1 MNTGILLIMLSLV
14 LAYFIGAFP
23 SAYIVAKLRRGI
35 DIRNVGSRNMG
46 AMNVFY
52 KVGFWWGML
61 VLGLD
66 IGKGALAVGIAIWS
80 GTSLYVQMA
89 AGVIAVIGHNFP
101 VYLKFR
107 GGKGGASCI
116 GILVVLMPWGVI
128 IYPAVFGILL
138 AITRF
143 PTLSY
148 SLAFL
153 SFPFIG
159 AFLNHS
165 IALAVFSVILILLP
179 GLRYIPRIVEMYRKA
194 GGSWKHVLMRRGLKD
209 RL

>member
-1 MNTGILLIMLSLV
+1 MNTGILFIILSLV
-14 LAYFIGAFP
+14 LAYLIGSFP
-23 SAYIVAKLRRGI
+23 SAYIVGKLRSGV
-35 DIRNVGSRNMG
+35 DIRDIGSRNMG

-52 KVGFWWGML
+52 RVGFWWGML

-80 GTSLYVQMA
+80 GTHLYVQMA
-89 AGVIAVIGHNFP
+89 AGVMAVIGHNFP
-101 VYLKFR
+101 IFLKFR

-116 GILVVLMPWGVI
+116 GILVVLMPWGLI
-128 IYPAVFGILL
+128 IYPAIFGILL

-148 SLAFL
+148 SIAFL
-153 SFPFIG
+153 AFPFIG

-165 IALAVFSVILILLP
+165 LALAVFSIVLILLP
-179 GLRYIPRIVEMYRKA
+179 GLRYIPRIVEMYHKA
-194 GGSWKHVLMRRGLKD
+194 GGRWKHVLMRRGLKD